1 MSKLSITLSQPERL
15 HFPTDDGE
23 VYFGCDQEW
32 FRTPWQRMAGC
43 GPTVA
48 ATQILY
54 LHKALGLPLS
64 HSVEN
69 KTDCVRLLESMWK
82 HVTPGFKGVHL
93 IEQLS
98 DGVLAF
104 AQKQNVALDAHL
116 LQVPRDAGERPSL
129 EAIVAFMSEGLRR
142 DCPVAF
148 LNLSNGKLHNLDE
161 WHWVTLVALEIDE
174 ESSDVQA
181 VMYDGAKQTHIDL
194 KLWLETTRLGG
205 GFVYFTLPVTDNFVP
220 VS

>member
-1 MSKLSITLSQPERL
+1 MSTRTVALSQPQHL
-15 HFPTDDGE
+15 HFPIGNGE
-23 VYFGCDQEW
+23 VYYGCDQEW

-54 LHKALGLPLS
+54 LTKAKALPLPHNV
-64 HSVEN
+64 HS
-69 KTDCVRLLESMWK
+69 KADCVHLLESVWR

-104 AQKQNVALDAHL
+104 VKKENVDLSAHL
-116 LQVPRDAGERPSL
+116 LQVPRSPEERPSL
-129 EAIVAFMSEGLRR
+129 AAVADFITAGLLA

-161 WHWVTLVALEIDE
+161 WHWVTLVGLQAE
-174 ESSDVQA
+174 EDLGSVQA
-181 VMYDGAKQTHIDL
+181 TMYDGAKQTQIDL

-205 GFVYFTLPVTDNFVP
+205 GFVYFTAA
-220 VS
+220 